1 MAGRGRA
8 SSQKRQ
14 KEMARLEKRQQK
26 AQKKLERAAAGKT
39 RESEELEPLDGP
51 PAQNTEDDAGSHA

>member
-14 KEMARLEKRQQK
+14 KEMARLERRQQK
-26 AQKKLERAAAGKT
+26 VQKRLERAAAPKKDK
-39 RESEELEPLDGP
+39 SDELVPLDGP
-51 PAQNTEDDAGSHA
+51 LPIEDDAGSQP